1 MTYRGDGDLDLL
13 LHFSIQ
19 DLATVLTSSST
30 EVTLEGETF
39 DGVPVEGTDSVQII
53 KKSRS

>member
-39 DGVPVEGTDSVQII
+39 DGVPVEGTDSVRII

>member
-13 LHFSIQ
+13 LHFTTQ
-19 DLATVLTSSST
+19 ELATVLTSSST

-39 DGVPVEGTDSVQII
+39 DGVPVEGTDSVRII